1 MMARDR
7 YRIFDSDTHVG
18 PDAQILAGYLSQS
31 EKERLAA
38 WEPYRPVAIACL
50 RGASGLQGFPG

>member
-1 MMARDR
+1 MARDG
-7 YRIFDSDTHVG
+7 YSIFASDTHVG

-38 WEPYRPVAIACL
+38 
-50 RGASGLQGFPG
+50 